1 MIDVLKERLKDEK
14 CYINISN
21 VSGSEKGL
29 ILSGLA
35 EKNDGC
41 YVIIVPSVKDVEP
54 LINELTFFLTEE
66 KDIVYFPPYN
76 ILPFKSL
83 SYHTETAA
91 KRIRVLNQLATEKPP
106 SFIITTADTIMQRLV
121 PKKEIV
127 DFADIIMLHED
138 IETDKLITKL
148 IEGGYIRTSIVEE
161 PGDFSVRGGIIDIF
175 SPAYNYP
182 IRAELFGDTVDSLRM
197 FSPVT
202 QKKTDDIQEALIVP
216 AKEAII
222 RRENFDDIIKRIR
235 IQASATGVP
244 VTKIR
249 DIVETIKGENSATDI
264 ESMLPLVYGEMNDFF
279 DYIPKGAICVRV
291 GPDDIQKNYNAYL
304 EKAQQNYDSAV
315 ESGRLALEPEKIYLG
330 WEALTERLNE
340 KRNILFRELPLH
352 THDAKGDGV
361 DIFRP
366 ELKKNITLT
375 AELKNSHGRDNLLMP
390 LVKWLEDKKANNYI
404 SIIVCSTNSQMERV
418 SQLLHPYGIEP
429 HKLDVL
435 PDLSRNKGQILVCPG
450 RLSAGFVWPDMN
462 LAVITE
468 DEIFGAKKRI
478 KRRAGGKKGRE
489 IFNFNELKS
498 EDYIVHSEHGLGQY
512 KGLEK
517 INLAGI
523 TSDYLKILF
532 KDDDTLY
539 LPVHRMGVI
548 QKYVGVDGYAPV
560 LNKMGGK
567 AWDKVRDKA
576 KKEVEKMAGDLLKIF
591 AERKVRKGFSF
602 NAPCEYYRDFEA
614 GFQYE
619 ETNDQLAA
627 IEDVLK
633 DMEKETPMDRLICGD
648 VGYGKTEVALRGAF
662 KAVIDK
668 KQVAVLVPTTVLA
681 EQHAKTF
688 KERFENYPVR
698 VEGLSRFRSRAQQK
712 TIVDELALGKVD
724 ILIGTHRLLSSDID
738 FMDLGLVI
746 IDEEQRFGVKH
757 KEKLKKIRS
766 NVDVMTLTATP
777 IPRTLHMSM
786 TGIRDI
792 SVISTPPEERQAIL
806 TYISEFEDSIIVE
819 GVRKELERK
828 GQIFFVHNNVK
839 SIGQIEEHIK
849 KLVPE
854 VRTGIAHGQMNET
867 ELEKV
872 MMQFVNHD
880 IDMLVATTIIESG
893 LDISRANTMFIN
905 KADRFGLS
913 QMYQLR
919 GRIGRSENQA
929 YAYLF
934 IPEESM
940 LSKDAKKRLRVLMEH
955 SDLGAGFQIAMSDL
969 QIRGGGAAL
978 GASQSGH
985 ISAIGYEMFLS
996 LMENAVSDLK
1006 GEPVIDE
1013 LEPEINVSLS
1023 SFIPET
1029 YISAIDQRLIMYR
1042 RLSGLREV
1050 KEVGM
1055 IQEELVERYGPL
1067 PEEAYNVL
1075 LKTMLRI
1082 MAVKAGVK
1090 RLDIVGS
1097 KLVLQFSEAHQK
1109 KPHGIIDIITPYPE
1123 RFELAPDHSLKV
1135 TLPEGNEKVIVV
1147 RARKFLKEVAQN
1159 VNG

>member
-1 MIDVLKERLKDEK
+1 MIDVLQKKLEVENS
-14 CYINISN
+14 YINVSN

-35 EKNDGC
+35 EQNDTC
-41 YVIIVPSVKDVEP
+41 FVIIVPSVKEVEP
-54 LINELTFFLTEE
+54 LISELTFFSRGQKE
-66 KDIVYFPPYN
+66 IVYFPPYN

-91 KRIRVLNQLATEKPP
+91 KRIRILNQLATEKPP
-106 SFIITTADTIMQRLV
+106 SFIVTTADTIMQRLV

-127 DFADIIMLHED
+127 DYADIIMLHED
-138 IETDKLITKL
+138 VDTGALISKLV
-148 IEGGYIRTSIVEE
+148 EGGYTRTSIVEE
-161 PGDFSVRGGIIDIF
+161 PGDFSIRGGIIDIF
-175 SPAYNYP
+175 SPAYTNP

-222 RRENFDDIIKRIR
+222 RLENLDDIIKRIR
-235 IQASATGVP
+235 MQASATGVP
-244 VTKIR
+244 VTKVR
-249 DIVETIKGENSATDI
+249 DIVETIKGEHSASDI
-264 ESMLPLVYGEMNDFF
+264 ESMLPLVYGEMGDFF
-279 DYIPKGAICVRV
+279 DFIPTGAVCIQV
-291 GPDDIQKNYNAYL
+291 GPDDIKNKYKTFL
-304 EKAQQNYDSAV
+304 VKAQQNYDSAV
-315 ESGRLALEPEKIYLG
+315 KSGKLALEPAKIYLD
-330 WEALTERLNE
+330 WEEINDKLKK
-340 KRNILFRELPLH
+340 KRNIAFRELPVHSL
-352 THDAKGDGV
+352 DDKAVSV
-361 DIFRP
+361 DIRP

-375 AELKNSHGRDNLLMP
+375 AELKNSHARENLLLP
-390 LVKWLEDKKANNYI
+390 LVKWLEDKRDKNYI
-404 SIIVCSTNSQMERV
+404 SIIVCSTNSQTERI

-429 HKLDVL
+429 HKLDNI
-435 PDLSRNKGQILVCPG
+435 PDLTRNKGQILICKG
-450 RLSAGFVWPDMN
+450 RLTSGFVWPDMN
-462 LAVITE
+462 LAIVTE

-489 IFNFNELKS
+489 IFNFNELKAN
-498 EDYIVHSEHGLGQY
+498 DYIVHSEHGIGLY

-627 IEDVLK
+627 IEDVLT
-633 DMEKETPMDRLICGD
+633 DMEKETPMDRLVCGD

-698 VEGLSRFRSRAQQK
+698 VEGLSRFKSRAQQK
-712 TIVDELALGKVD
+712 TIVNDVALGKVD
-724 ILIGTHRLLSSDID
+724 ILIGTHRLLSNDIE
-738 FMDLGLVI
+738 FMDLGLAI

-819 GVRKELERK
+819 GIRKELERN

-839 SIGQIEEHIK
+839 SIGQIEEHLK

-854 VRTGIAHGQMNET
+854 VRTGIAHGQMHET

-919 GRIGRSENQA
+919 GRIGRSEEQA

-985 ISAIGYEMFLS
+985 IASIGYEMFLS

-1006 GEPVIDE
+1006 GEPAIEE

-1029 YISAIDQRLIMYR
+1029 YVAAIDQRLIMYR

-1050 KEVGM
+1050 KEVATM
-1055 IQEELVERYGPL
+1055 QEELVERYGPL

-1090 RLDIVGS
+1090 RLDIVGNR
-1097 KLVLQFSEAHQK
+1097 LVLQFSELHQK
-1109 KPHGIIDIITPYPE
+1109 NPHGIIDLITPHPDRY
-1123 RFELAPDHSLKV
+1123 ELSPDHSLKV